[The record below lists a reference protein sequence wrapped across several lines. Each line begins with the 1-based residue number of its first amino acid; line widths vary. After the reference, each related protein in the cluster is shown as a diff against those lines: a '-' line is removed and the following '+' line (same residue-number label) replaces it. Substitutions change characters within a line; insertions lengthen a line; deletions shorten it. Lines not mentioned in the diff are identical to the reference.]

1 MGAVCHTIN
10 PRLFQDQLRYI
21 VNHAEDKILCV
32 DLTFVPLVEKL
43 AAEFRPVRHY
53 VVMTDRA
60 HMPDTGLPGAICYED
75 LIGAESGDFAWPE
88 FDENTASSL
97 CYTSG
102 TTGNPKGAL
111 FSNRSTVLHA
121 YAVCMADMIGV
132 SMYDTILPVVPQF
145 HVNAWGM
152 PYSAAMSGAKLV
164 LPGPAL
170 DGASLYELLEGEQV
184 TLSLGVPT
192 VWLALLKYMED
203 GNRRFSSLKRTVIGG
218 SAVPLA
224 MIQAFEEKYGVR
236 VIQGWGMT
244 EMSPVGTVG
253 TLKPKFAALP
263 KAQRHAIQ
271 AKQGR
276 GMFGCEMKL
285 VDADGKRQP
294 HDGRSRGELV
304 VRGPW
309 VVKGYFAD
317 EDATRGA
324 LDDEGWFRTGDVATI
339 DPEGYMQIVD
349 RRKDVIKSG
358 GEWISSIDVENATIG
373 HPDVAEAAV
382 IGVAHPRWGE
392 RPLLVVVAKEGR
404 SPDRESVLQ
413 HLGKH
418 LAKWQL
424 PDDVV
429 VVQEIPHTATG
440 KILKTR
446 LREMF
451 ADYVLPTAR

>member
-1 MGAVCHTIN
+1 
-10 PRLFQDQLRYI
+10 
-21 VNHAEDKILCV
+21 
-32 DLTFVPLVEKL
+32 
-43 AAEFRPVRHY
+43 
-53 VVMTDRA
+53 
-60 HMPDTGLPGAICYED
+60 
-75 LIGAESGDFAWPE
+75 
-88 FDENTASSL
+88 
-97 CYTSG
+97 
-102 TTGNPKGAL
+102 
-111 FSNRSTVLHA
+111 
-121 YAVCMADMIGV
+121 
-132 SMYDTILPVVPQF
+132 
-145 HVNAWGM
+145 
-152 PYSAAMSGAKLV
+152 MSGAKLV

-170 DGASLYELLEGEQV
+170 DGASLYELFEGEKV

-224 MIQAFEEKYGVR
+224 MIQVFEEKYGVR

-253 TLKPKFAALP
+253 TLKPKLASLP
-263 KAQRHAIQ
+263 KEQRQAIQ
-271 AKQGR
+271 VKQGR
-276 GMFGCEMKL
+276 AMFGCDLKI
-285 VDADGKRQP
+285 VDADGKAQP
-294 HDGRSRGELV
+294 HDGTSRGELL

-309 VVKGYFAD
+309 VISGYFAD
-317 EDATRGA
+317 EEAGRGA
-324 LDDEGWFRTGDVATI
+324 FDEEGWFRTGDVATI
-339 DPEGYMQIVD
+339 DPDGYMQVVD

-382 IGVAHPRWGE
+382 IGLPHPRWGE

-404 SPDRESVLQ
+404 APEKQSVLDY
-413 HLGKH
+413 LGRH

-429 VVQEIPHTATG
+429 VVTEIPHTATG

-451 ADYVLPTAR
+451 RDYVLPTAQ